1 MLEEG
6 NTDAKET
13 TPFHVNLNHVYT
25 RMTSCTGAYLYH
37 LLGLFHFHPRNFYY
51 SQKSE
56 NRIKEMVDESFNH
69 STSLG
74 LV

>member
-1 MLEEG
+1 MEEG
-6 NTDAKET
+6 NIDAKET

-25 RMTSCTGAYLYH
+25 RMTSCIGAYLYH
-37 LLGLFHFHPRNFYY
+37 LLGLFHFQPRNF
-51 SQKSE
+51 QCSE
-56 NRIKEMVDESFNH
+56 KRANRLKEMVDESFNH